1 MEEMRRLDGALA
13 LWRVEPAPAGL
24 WDAVMSEVEGISR
37 TRGMAGAGDLG
48 RHNAGA
54 GRAATGKVRPGLLLR
69 DLVVAAAVSIVFFWG
84 GVWPAGERMLSAG
97 ESINGAVSA
106 YVRFATDVME
116 RASGTTEEY
125 TRKIIFEEWKKNEMR
140 QSPGS

>member
-48 RHNAGA
+48 RHSTGA
-54 GRAATGKVRPGLLLR
+54 GRAATGQVRPGLLLR

-84 GVWPAGERMLSAG
+84 GVWPAGERMLFAGG

-106 YVRFATDVME
+106 YVRFTADVVE
-116 RASGTTEEY
+116 RASGTAEEY
-125 TRKIIFEEWKKNEMR
+125 TRKIIFEEWKK
-140 QSPGS
+140 